1 MENLGLATLGLCIG
15 IFLVYVFNIQFYHER
30 KQRKRDRLLK
40 ELLVTEIRLKT
51 PKYMELDQKKIYAKN
66 IIAILVGFILILVI
80 IIILHY

>member
-1 MENLGLATLGLCIG
+1 MDNIGLGVLGLCIG
-15 IFLVYVFNIQFYHER
+15 IFLVYIFNIQFYHER

-66 IIAILVGFILILVI
+66 IIAILVGFILILFTI
-80 IIILHY
+80 IIWHY